1 MAGASHQIQ
10 IRHILVDNEE
20 LAKLVKETIEA
31 GTSETGRVKLL
42 MKLAEKYSRCAS
54 KEDGGNLGWLE
65 VGWNPADPRRPRGG
79 YKTLANKELNDHIHR
94 GVADMK
100 VLKGKVY
107 GPLKTE
113 EGYHVFMVTNEF
125 KTERIL

>member
-20 LAKLVKETIEA
+20 LAKMIKETIEA
-31 GTSETGRVKLL
+31 SASETGRVKLL

-54 KEDGGNLGWLE
+54 KADGGNLGWLE
-65 VGWNPADPRRPRGG
+65 VGWNPSDPRRPRGG
-79 YKTLANKELNDHIHR
+79 YKTLENKELNDHIHQGIANMTVTR
-94 GVADMK
+94 
-100 VLKGKVY
+100 GKVY
-107 GPLKTE
+107 GPVKTR
-113 EGYHVFMVTNEF
+113 EGFHVFIVANEF